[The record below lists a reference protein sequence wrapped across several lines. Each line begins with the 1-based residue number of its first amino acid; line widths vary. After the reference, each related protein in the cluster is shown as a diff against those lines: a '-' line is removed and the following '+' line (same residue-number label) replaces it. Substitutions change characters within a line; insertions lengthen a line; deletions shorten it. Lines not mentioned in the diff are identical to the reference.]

1 MSDEDAGTRVDT
13 VHGGVPPGV
22 PVADNETGWRMA
34 LARLAALVEDG
45 GRPHASPRTR
55 DRC

>member
-1 MSDEDAGTRVDT
+1 MLDEDAATRVDA
-13 VHGGVPPGV
+13 VHDGVPPSV

-45 GRPHASPRTR
+45 DRPHA
-55 DRC
+55 